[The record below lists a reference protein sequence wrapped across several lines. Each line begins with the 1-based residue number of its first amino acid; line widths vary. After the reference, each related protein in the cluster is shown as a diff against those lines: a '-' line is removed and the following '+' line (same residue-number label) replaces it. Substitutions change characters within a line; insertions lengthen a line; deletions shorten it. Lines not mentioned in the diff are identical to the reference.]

1 VFKAAIKPK
10 GIGLNS
16 KPRSGL
22 KPTVVMGMAV
32 LASQQWLTVN
42 HVKWFVLFLHG
53 LSPLRFAETIVNLKR
68 LKVG

>member
-1 VFKAAIKPK
+1 
-10 GIGLNS
+10 
-16 KPRSGL
+16 
-22 KPTVVMGMAV
+22 
-32 LASQQWLTVN
+32 VN